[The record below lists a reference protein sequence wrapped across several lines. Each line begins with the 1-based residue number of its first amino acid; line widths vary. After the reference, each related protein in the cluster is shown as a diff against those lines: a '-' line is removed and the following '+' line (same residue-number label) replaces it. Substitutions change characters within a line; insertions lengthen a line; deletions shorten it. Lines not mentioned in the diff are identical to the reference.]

1 MSTNLAAN
9 RSPGAST
16 PPPCAPLRRQGT
28 TENRGLPR
36 VRAPQVRRFTEDRSK
51 HFFILPALILIL
63 LFSIFPLLFSF
74 ALAFLSWDL
83 SRLTG
88 GIRFVG
94 LGNFI
99 TLVNDARFW
108 NTARVT
114 LMFVIGA
121 VSLEYLVGLGVAM
134 LLNQEIRF
142 RRFFRVVFLMPM
154 MLTPAAV
161 AYGGRML
168 FNEGQGPL
176 NDIVKFLGGP
186 QIPWFSN
193 TTLAL
198 PSLILL
204 DAWEWTPFLM
214 IVLLAGLQSLPP
226 EVFEAARV
234 DGASDWQS
242 FRLIT
247 FPMLAPV
254 SVTVILIRGLEAFK
268 MFDIA
273 VVMTGG
279 GPGTAT
285 EPVTMY
291 AYLVGMTNGN
301 LGYASAI
308 AYSLLFMVIVSS
320 TLFLKTVRRRAA
332 AAAE

>member
-1 MSTNLAAN
+1 MQRVDAQITTVERST
-9 RSPGAST
+9 RRERRASD
-16 PPPCAPLRRQGT
+16 Q
-28 TENRGLPR
+28 
-36 VRAPQVRRFTEDRSK
+36 DRSARRA
-51 HFFILPALILIL
+51 FLLPAVTLIL
-63 LFSIFPLLFSF
+63 LLSIFPLLFSLV
-74 ALAFLSWDL
+74 LAFMSWDL

-88 GIRFVG
+88 GIRFIG

-108 NTARVT
+108 NTARVSLT
-114 LMFVIGA
+114 FVVGA
-121 VSLEYLVGLGVAM
+121 VGLEYCLGLGVAM

-142 RRFFRVVFLMPM
+142 RRFFRVAFLTPM

-161 AYGGRML
+161 AYAGRML
-168 FNEGQGPL
+168 FNESMGPI
-176 NDIVKFLGGP
+176 NDIIKHLGGP
-186 QIPWFSN
+186 MIPWFSN
-193 TTLAL
+193 PLLAL
-198 PSLILL
+198 PSLMLV
-204 DAWEWTPFLM
+204 DAWEWTPFML

-234 DGASDWQS
+234 DGASDWQT
-242 FRLIT
+242 FRHVT

-254 SVTVILIRGLEAFK
+254 SITVILIRALEAFK
-268 MFDIA
+268 LFDIV

-285 EPVTMY
+285 EPVTLY
-291 AYLVGMTNGN
+291 AYLVGMKNGN

-308 AYSLLFMVIVSS
+308 AYSLLIMVIIFSM
-320 TLFLKTVRRRAA
+320 LFLNSLRRRAA

>member
-1 MSTNLAAN
+1 MAVKPIDISPAA
-9 RSPGAST
+9 RARPQ
-16 PPPCAPLRRQGT
+16 RQW
-28 TENRGLPR
+28 R
-36 VRAPQVRRFTEDRSK
+36 TEDRSK
-51 HFFILPALILIL
+51 HFFLLPAVILIL
-63 LFSIFPLLFSF
+63 LLSIFPLFFSF
-74 ALAFLSWDL
+74 ALAFVSWDL

-88 GIRFVG
+88 GVRFIG
-94 LGNFI
+94 FENFI

-108 NTARVT
+108 NDARIT
-114 LMFVIGA
+114 LTFVIGA
-121 VSLEYLVGLGVAM
+121 VGLEYLLGLGVAL

-168 FNEGQGPL
+168 FNEGQGPV
-176 NDIVKFLGGP
+176 NDIIKHLGGP

-193 TTLAL
+193 PSLAL
-198 PSLILL
+198 PSLMLL
-204 DAWEWTPFLM
+204 DAWEWTPFVM

-226 EVFEAARV
+226 EVYEAARV
-234 DGASDWQS
+234 DGATDWQT
-242 FRLIT
+242 FRHVTL
-247 FPMLAPV
+247 PMLAPV
-254 SVTVILIRGLEAFK
+254 SVTVVLIRALEAFK

-291 AYLVGMTNGN
+291 AYQVAMKNGN

-308 AYSLLFMVIVSS
+308 AYALLIMVTISSLLF
-320 TLFLKTVRRRAA
+320 LRATRQRVA

>member
-1 MSTNLAAN
+1 MSTNLAAS
-9 RSPGAST
+9 RSPGA
-16 PPPCAPLRRQGT
+16 PG
-28 TENRGLPR
+28 PR
-36 VRAPQVRRFTEDRSK
+36 VSAPQASRFTEDRSK
-51 HFFILPALILIL
+51 HFFILPAVILIL

-74 ALAFLSWDL
+74 ALVFLSWDL

-88 GIRFVG
+88 GVRFSG
-94 LGNFI
+94 LENVI

-108 NTARVT
+108 NTARIT
-114 LMFVIGA
+114 LTFVVGA
-121 VSLEYLVGLGVAM
+121 VALQYLVGLGVAM

-176 NDIVKFLGGP
+176 NDIIKFFGGP
-186 QIPWFSN
+186 QIPWFSSP
-193 TTLAL
+193 TLAL
-198 PSLILL
+198 PSLMLL
-204 DAWEWTPFLM
+204 DTWEWTPFVM

-242 FRLIT
+242 FRHIT

-254 SVTVILIRGLEAFK
+254 SVTVILIRALEAFK
-268 MFDIA
+268 MFDIS

-285 EPVTMY
+285 ETVTMY
-291 AYLVGMTNGN
+291 AYQVGMKNGN

-308 AYSLLFMVIVSS
+308 AYALLIMVIISS
-320 TLFLKTVRRRAA
+320 TLFLRTVRRRAT

>member
-1 MSTNLAAN
+1 MSTNLAAS
-9 RSPGAST
+9 RSPGAPGSR
-16 PPPCAPLRRQGT
+16 AQ
-28 TENRGLPR
+28 
-36 VRAPQVRRFTEDRSK
+36 APQARRFTEDRSK
-51 HFFILPALILIL
+51 HFFILPAAILIL

-74 ALAFLSWDL
+74 ALVFVSWDL

-88 GIRFVG
+88 GIRFIG
-94 LGNFI
+94 LENFI

-114 LMFVIGA
+114 LTFVVGA
-121 VSLEYLVGLGVAM
+121 VSLQYLVGLGVAL

-154 MLTPAAV
+154 MLTPTAV

-176 NDIVKFLGGP
+176 NDIIKLLGGP
-186 QIPWFSN
+186 QVPWFSSP
-193 TTLAL
+193 TLAL
-198 PSLILL
+198 PSLMLL
-204 DAWEWTPFLM
+204 DTWEWTPFVM

-242 FRLIT
+242 FRHIT

-254 SVTVILIRGLEAFK
+254 TVTVILIRALEAFK
-268 MFDIA
+268 LFDIS

-285 EPVTMY
+285 ETVTMY
-291 AYLVGMTNGN
+291 AYQVGLKNGN

-308 AYSLLFMVIVSS
+308 AYVLLIMVIISS
-320 TLFLKTVRRRAA
+320 TLFLKTMRRRAT